1 MESADPETTIPEE
14 KRVIASP
21 RLMNPPYFLLLIK
34 CRGATMIGVGEENTR
49 PSMTRVLDQITEGE
63 GVCYIVQTF

>member
-1 MESADPETTIPEE
+1 MESEDPETKIPEE

-21 RLMNPPYFLLLIK
+21 RLMNPPYFLLLTK
-34 CRGATMIGVGEENTR
+34 CRGTTIIGVGEENTQM
-49 PSMTRVLDQITEGE
+49 SMTRVLDHITGGE